1 MAGGSR
7 KKVDRSGWRWMGGAS
22 RTEVEGSTEDGGP
35 AQAGRKS
42 TEAQEI
48 GVRRKS
54 GVDRKQRE
62 RLETEGSRKLVEGT
76 AGDEIADESWGS
88 SRERG
93 RRRDIR
99 LTARLS

>member
-1 MAGGSR
+1 MAGGRR

-35 AQAGRKS
+35 TQVGMRLTA
-42 TEAQEI
+42 AQEI

-62 RLETEGSRKLVEGT
+62 RSEAEEAGSWSKEPQETKSPTKVGGRVES
-76 AGDEIADESWGS
+76 GDGDAISD
-88 SRERG
+88 
-93 RRRDIR
+93 
-99 LTARLS
+99 

>member
-54 GVDRKQRE
+54 GVDRKQRG
-62 RLETEGSRKLVEGT
+62 RLETEEAGSWSKEPQETRSPMKVG
-76 AGDEIADESWGS
+76 G
-88 SRERG
+88 
-93 RRRDIR
+93 
-99 LTARLS
+99 